1 MVSIDIEEL
10 KHEMSSLQEFLKKK
24 LKVEIAVENNVM
36 RLVLVNERLAR
47 GKVKDYVERF
57 FYRRGLSE
65 TYKVRS
71 EKDAIKIV
79 KKKTSRKRFSFSRL
93 SEGQ

>member
-1 MVSIDIEEL
+1 LVSIDIEEL
-10 KHEMSSLQEFLKKK
+10 KHEINTLQEFLKSK
-24 LKVEIAVENNVM
+24 LNVEIAVKDNVM
-36 RLVLVNERLAR
+36 RLVSENKRLAR

-71 EKDAIKIV
+71 GKEAIKIV
-79 KKKTSRKRFSFSRL
+79 KKKTSRKRFSFARR
-93 SEGQ
+93 SE